1 MANNGPGIPL
11 KTLND
16 LCEIIAAQHDL
27 ICEKWKEF
35 FVTDAVTYY
44 C

>member
-1 MANNGPGIPL
+1 MANNGAGIPP
-11 KTLND
+11 KALND
-16 LCEIIAAQHDL
+16 LCEIIAAQHGL

-35 FVTDAVTYY
+35 FAADDVVFY